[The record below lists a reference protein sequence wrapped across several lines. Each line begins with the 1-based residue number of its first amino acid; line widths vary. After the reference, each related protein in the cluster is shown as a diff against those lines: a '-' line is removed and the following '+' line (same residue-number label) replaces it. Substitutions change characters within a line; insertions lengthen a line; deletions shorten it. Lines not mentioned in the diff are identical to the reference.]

1 MSNLLLL
8 EDKRFYVYAYLDP
21 RKPGKFTYNE
31 YQFDFEPFYIGKG
44 KKQRLFSHLKLAKKY
59 KLNKIRR
66 RIRNSFVLNKI
77 LKIQD
82 ESHKNPIIIK
92 VKENLNEKEAFDLE
106 QLIISKIGRKA
117 NDGPLTNI
125 KDGGEGAILSDE
137 TKERIRNTL
146 KEYYKNN
153 PVTMET
159 KALLSEVHKGKPLSE
174 ELKHKMSV
182 SKLGKPLNEQHIES
196 LRHARNEWLKNG
208 GQPWNK
214 GIQCSEETKNAI
226 SLANKGRHHTNEA
239 KAKISKNHA
248 RFNKGKHLSE
258 EVRAK
263 IKEKRRLQI
272 FSKES
277 LEKRSASLKR
287 AWAIRKGLLNE
298 NNGCRHLVA

>member
-1 MSNLLLL
+1 MLNL
-8 EDKRFYVYAYLDP
+8 D
-21 RKPGKFTYNE
+21 
-31 YQFDFEPFYIGKG
+31 
-44 KKQRLFSHLKLAKKY
+44 
-59 KLNKIRR
+59 
-66 RIRNSFVLNKI
+66 I
-77 LKIQD
+77 LTQ
-82 ESHKNPIIIK
+82 
-92 VKENLNEKEAFDLE
+92 E
-106 QLIISKIGRKA
+106 Q
-117 NDGPLTNI
+117 
-125 KDGGEGAILSDE
+125 ILC
-137 TKERIRNTL
+137 
-146 KEYYKNN
+146 
-153 PVTMET
+153 
-159 KALLSEVHKGKPLSE
+159 
-174 ELKHKMSV
+174 
-182 SKLGKPLNEQHIES
+182 QIES
-196 LRHARNEWLKNG
+196 RFLEVANLKGDLLKNG